1 MPKVLILASRRPD
14 ISPAAFRTRYEA
26 HVDLLKRISTSD
38 FPLSHR
44 RSYIART
51 AATTTTSPP
60 ENEQP
65 PPRNAATPAAVIV
78 GQQADSD
85 FDAVAELTFADDAA
99 LQAFMAKVSAP
110 EAARQIAVDEEGFLD
125 RGRLRIVMLGEVVE
139 STTSVN

>member
-1 MPKVLILASRRPD
+1 MPKVLILATRKPD
-14 ISPAAFRTRYEA
+14 ISPATFRTRYEA

-78 GQQADSD
+78 GQQADFD

-110 EAARQIAVDEEGFLD
+110 EAARQIAADEEGFLD

-139 STTSVN
+139 STTSAN

>member
-1 MPKVLILASRRPD
+1 MPKVSVLILATRRPD
-14 ISPAAFRTRYEA
+14 LSPAAFRTRYEA
-26 HVDLLKRISTSD
+26 HVELLKRISTSD

-51 AATTTTSPP
+51 AATTSPP

-78 GQQADSD
+78 GQQADFD

-110 EAARQIAVDEEGFLD
+110 EAARQIAADEEGFLD

-139 STTSVN
+139 STTSAN